1 MAKQSKPKFEKTT
14 DSINDRGVVDQGVI
28 TGSPTE
34 EPRGSRPAEAD
45 YAGDGW
51 NRMDADTIAQ
61 HNHK

>member
-1 MAKQSKPKFEKTT
+1 MAKQSKPKFDKTT
-14 DSINDRGVVDQGVI
+14 DSINERGVVDQNVI
-28 TGSPTE
+28 TGAPTE
-34 EPRGSRPAEAD
+34 EPGCPEAD